1 MPGGDSAAPM
11 TSIPDTQDWYREY
24 YATNGADRNSLLQNA
39 GVLFQTL
46 AQDAATIRALRSIQI
61 NAQSA
66 QVLDVGCGE
75 GATLWLLIRLGF
87 EPSNLFGIDI
97 QDKRILKAKARNPL
111 STFMSADATSQVFD
125 GQTFDMTMASALFI
139 HLTDERLAKAA
150 ASEMIRVTKS
160 NGNLL
165 VSDWRYAKP
174 GNSHYKALSPTR
186 LSELFEV
193 GKRTKIVRKFRGP
206 LVPPLGRMLS
216 SYLAPTYFLVH
227 ALLPFLTGHVT
238 TVLRKIE

>member
-1 MPGGDSAAPM
+1 MRRGCHSLVINSA
-11 TSIPDTQDWYREY
+11 W
-24 YATNGADRNSLLQNA
+24 
-39 GVLFQTL
+39 
-46 AQDAATIRALRSIQI
+46 IRTVQF
-61 NAQSA
+61 
-66 QVLDVGCGE
+66 
-75 GATLWLLIRLGF
+75 IR
-87 EPSNLFGIDI
+87 IDI

-206 LVPPLGRMLS
+206 LVPRSDVCYRAIWRQPIFSFMP
-216 SYLAPTYFLVH
+216 AT
-227 ALLPFLTGHVT
+227 FLTGHVT